1 MCSLF
6 FPAEDDTVSSSLFLR
21 SILMCIF
28 LRVLCTQKRASRHQP
43 DFSISLFNSMMM
55 ISHVYSF
62 VLLFKRRE
70 ENKKQL
76 VSSSKEEEN
85 NKLSSTLVVFKRTP
99 GFGTNTEKRAMMT
112 TTSSSCCSSGVFGVL
127 SSTSSSSS
135 LLKKM
140 KENKTNVMSV
150 RRRHHQRPH
159 HHHHHH
165 ASETKRDGRRAGAA
179 LSVAAVMMPSL
190 LPSSHQHQHQSSSSS
205 SSVVS
210 LDNNNNTMKRGK
222 VAAKAAAAARDYH
235 RQQQQSEED
244 TTISSVNST
253 TTRTIQERVL
263 NENNASQ
270 KRRNKLLGLFG
281 KGSMMFVLVAMMVTA
296 SALLF
301 PETALAKSKAV
312 IAEQSSGFSVKVI
325 LDWILHLDKHLV
337 ELFATSGKMAYGVL
351 FGIIFAETGFVV
363 TPFLPGDSL
372 LFACGALGAIGVL
385 NFPLVYGLLFL
396 AAVLGDTVNYM
407 CGSFFGEVAIRKNP
421 RIFKPDYI
429 AKTRTFY
436 DKYGGRT
443 VVLARFFVI
452 VRTFAPFIAGVAKM
466 NYSKFALYNVMGAGV
481 WITSFMGLGY
491 FFGNVPV
498 VKENF
503 ATTIVVIILLSLL
516 PIIVEIVNHKKD
528 SSANSASA

>member
-1 MCSLF
+1 
-6 FPAEDDTVSSSLFLR
+6 
-21 SILMCIF
+21 
-28 LRVLCTQKRASRHQP
+28 
-43 DFSISLFNSMMM
+43 MMM
-55 ISHVYSF
+55 
-62 VLLFKRRE
+62 
-70 ENKKQL
+70 
-76 VSSSKEEEN
+76 
-85 NKLSSTLVVFKRTP
+85 
-99 GFGTNTEKRAMMT
+99 
-112 TTSSSCCSSGVFGVL
+112 TSSYNSSGVLGVL
-127 SSTSSSSS
+127 SSSSSSS
-135 LLKKM
+135 SSSKI
-140 KENKTNVMSV
+140 KENKTNVNV
-150 RRRHHQRPH
+150 RRRHHFHRRH
-159 HHHHHH
+159 HHS
-165 ASETKRDGRRAGAA
+165 SETKRDGRRAGAA
-179 LSVAAVMMPSL
+179 LSVAVMMPSL
-190 LPSSHQHQHQSSSSS
+190 SPSLPSSHHHHQSSSS

-210 LDNNNNTMKRGK
+210 LNNNNNKRLLG
-222 VAAKAAAAARDYH
+222 VAAKAAAARDYH
-235 RQQQQSEED
+235 HHHHHQSED
-244 TTISSVNST
+244 TTISTVNST
-253 TTRTIQERVL
+253 TTIHKRVL
-263 NENNASQ
+263 NENASQ

-281 KGSMMFVLVAMMVTA
+281 KGSMFVLVAMITA

>member
-1 MCSLF
+1 MMMTSSYN
-6 FPAEDDTVSSSLFLR
+6 SSSG
-21 SILMCIF
+21 
-28 LRVLCTQKRASRHQP
+28 
-43 DFSISLFNSMMM
+43 
-55 ISHVYSF
+55 
-62 VLLFKRRE
+62 LL
-70 ENKKQL
+70 
-76 VSSSKEEEN
+76 
-85 NKLSSTLVVFKRTP
+85 
-99 GFGTNTEKRAMMT
+99 
-112 TTSSSCCSSGVFGVL
+112 GVL
-127 SSTSSSSS
+127 SSSSSSS
-135 LLKKM
+135 SSSKI
-140 KENKTNVMSV
+140 KENKTNVNV
-150 RRRHHQRPH
+150 RRRHHFHQRH
-159 HHHHHH
+159 HHS
-165 ASETKRDGRRAGAA
+165 SETKRDGRRAGAA
-179 LSVAAVMMPSL
+179 LSVAVMMPSL
-190 LPSSHQHQHQSSSSS
+190 SPSLPSSHHHHQSSSS

-210 LDNNNNTMKRGK
+210 LNNNNNKRLLG
-222 VAAKAAAAARDYH
+222 VAAKAAAARDYH
-235 RQQQQSEED
+235 HHHHQSED
-244 TTISSVNST
+244 TTISTVNST
-253 TTRTIQERVL
+253 TTIHKRVL
-263 NENNASQ
+263 NENASQ

-281 KGSMMFVLVAMMVTA
+281 KGSMFVLVAMITA